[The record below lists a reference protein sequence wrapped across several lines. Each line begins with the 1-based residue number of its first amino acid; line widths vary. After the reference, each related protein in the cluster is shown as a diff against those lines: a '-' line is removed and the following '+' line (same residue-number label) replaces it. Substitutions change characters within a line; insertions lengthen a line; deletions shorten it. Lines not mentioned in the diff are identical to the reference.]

1 MTAGRIRVTGFTSTQ
16 LPYKHSAAIVLSW
29 PTICMYVWL
38 QQPELGSLI
47 CPTIR

>member
-1 MTAGRIRVTGFTSTQ
+1 MSARQIRMIGFTSTQ
-16 LPYKHSAAIVLSW
+16 PPYLHSAATVLSW

-47 CPTIR
+47 CPTIQ